1 MLRIKLHILSLKPA
15 PPLHAWF
22 RAGSTAH
29 PAVRTTGTVP
39 RPSPSPSLPVRS
51 TRGCF
56 SSSSKLAL
64 KIQRLEAVGDAA
76 LARRAE
82 PVSHV
87 CTSALLASHS
97 SARYQLRAPAVMR
110 AGECGR
116 ACVGA
121 GDTMPGRTGKTAG
134 PKVRQPWAHLPG
146 NLLSHSVASFS
157 SSLRQGRQQY

>member
-1 MLRIKLHILSLKPA
+1 MNSTLSYFKAHATDSQFFSLDVCPQRSAKILKYEILRIKLHILNLKPA

-22 RAGSTAH
+22 RAGSTAR

-51 TRGCF
+51 TRGRF

-110 AGECGR
+110 AGECG
-116 ACVGA
+116 GS
-121 GDTMPGRTGKTAG
+121 
-134 PKVRQPWAHLPG
+134 VRG
-146 NLLSHSVASFS
+146 S
-157 SSLRQGRQQY
+157 R